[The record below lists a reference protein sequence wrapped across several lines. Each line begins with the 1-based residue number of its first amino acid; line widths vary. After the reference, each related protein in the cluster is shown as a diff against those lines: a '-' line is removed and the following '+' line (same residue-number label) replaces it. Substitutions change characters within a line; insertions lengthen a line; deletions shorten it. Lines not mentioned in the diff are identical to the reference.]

1 MSVADV
7 YIRFKAFLVD
17 TARAGLTRLMNLT
30 TKTMQ
35 GAARMMAPLGTML
48 GEMGGKLGQL
58 STQLLGVWDG
68 IQKLGAIG
76 GMMAGAQIAITMWAN
91 RAKEAV
97 EDFKQAVDRLAER
110 VKKRG
115 EEIERVRMEKLA
127 ASLRE
132 ATTLAD
138 RAAKAFD
145 TMAAAYLKVQGA
157 RSSTEAAK
165 ADAGIAALEL
175 AKSTAMGGADG
186 NGRAIV
192 GAKYDLDIALARQ
205 KRSVQA
211 NAEAVERATQEQKDA
226 AERSRMATRRHR
238 AAAKA
243 VADAEEELALTKK
256 VEGDNAKKVADY
268 QSRLEAARA
277 ALDAANNEQTTRRAD
292 LEAANE
298 KLAQARLKAAA
309 DAARSAA
316 SVSTAKT
323 TLADLELAKRRED
336 AAEKERR
343 RAEDEQKRAKES
355 ARIEAERL
363 AAERAV
369 AAQRRAQADDLR
381 AQRTA
386 QNHLAASFQ
395 SALSEARSDLANAW
409 RLYRDKDAM
418 KAVMD
423 EEKAQKEAEKAWEKD
438 FARLRRR
445 RDWRTAENLS
455 VDDRATREV
464 ALAKERE
471 ANAERRLAEIA
482 ENTAR
487 LDEKIEQLVGMKEGG

>member
-1 MSVADV
+1 MSPAEV
-7 YIRFKAFLVD
+7 YIKFKLLAQDKASAVIGRCMKV
-17 TARAGLTRLMNLT
+17 AEASVKSAQKMAGML
-30 TKTMQ
+30 
-35 GAARMMAPLGTML
+35 ASALGQ
-48 GEMGGKLGQL
+48 MGGKVGQV
-58 STQLLGVWDG
+58 T
-68 IQKLGAIG
+68 GAIG
-76 GMMAGAQIAITMWAN
+76 QAIEAVRSMGAVGGVFVAAQTAIALWAD
-91 RAKEAV
+91 RAKQAV
-97 EDFKQAVDRLAER
+97 EDFKQAVDRMAER
-110 VKKRG
+110 VRKRG

-157 RSSTEAAK
+157 RSSTAAAK
-165 ADAGIAALEL
+165 SDAGIAALEL
-175 AKSTAMGGADG
+175 AKTTAMGGAEG

-192 GAKYDLDIALARQ
+192 GAKYDLEIALAKQ

-226 AERSRMATRRHR
+226 VERDRMVSKRRR
-238 AAAKA
+238 AAEKA
-243 VADAEEELALTKK
+243 VADAEEELALTRE
-256 VEGDNAKKVADY
+256 VEGDNAKKVANY
-268 QSRLEAARA
+268 QSRLDAAKA

-298 KLAQARLKAAA
+298 KLAQARLNAAA
-309 DAARSAA
+309 DADRSAA
-316 SVSTAKT
+316 SVATAKT
-323 TLADLELAKRRED
+323 TLADLELAKRKEE

-343 RAEDEQKRAKES
+343 LAEDEQRRAKET
-355 ARIEAERL
+355 ARIEAERRE
-363 AAERAV
+363 AERAV

-386 QNHLAASFQ
+386 QNQLAASFQ

-423 EEKAQKEAEKAWEKD
+423 EEKAQKEAEKTWEKD